1 MNILLFTAPRP
12 MEILIIVVV
21 ILVLFGGKKIPEFMS
36 GLGKGISSFKK
47 GLKDIEDDIN
57 SDPSSSSSS
66 KDE

>member
-36 GLGKGISSFKK
+36 GLGKGINSFKK
-47 GLKDIEDDIN
+47 GLKDIEDDVK
-57 SDPSSSSSS
+57 SDTSSED
-66 KDE
+66 K